1 MSAQYFSQNY
11 GMQPVLMERQIDR
24 IAAVFNRSQLQMDAE
39 CTVEKKDSMK
49 WKPLFEYNHDRYFFY
64 KRFRTDPGQFLT
76 NQLLDI
82 GRYTNALY
90 FYKDNMAEL
99 RDQFVFRDE
108 IQLAALRALDRAR
121 HKFSGSIDSNST
133 QVLYVGIH
141 CR

>member
-1 MSAQYFSQNY
+1 
-11 GMQPVLMERQIDR
+11 MQPVLMKRQIEA
-24 IAAVFNRSQLQMDAE
+24 IAAVFKRSRLQMDAV
-39 CTVEKKDSMK
+39 CTVEKKDSMQ

-64 KRFRTDPGQFLT
+64 RRFRADPGQFLN

-99 RDQFVFRDE
+99 RDQFVFRDN
-108 IQLAALRALDRAR
+108 IQRAALKALERVHR
-121 HKFSGSIDSNST
+121 KFTASFDSNST